1 MKDVND
7 QQSGHEREAYRCGYR
22 EGRRMGGCTAALSQ
36 VVAIQ
41 PAVRHLKVLYI
52 PQGFA
57 AIDTG
62 VQEALGQICSSCAIG
77 TPATMLADAEAQR
90 PDLVL
95 VMNGLH
101 VFPADHLEQ
110 VQQIRAL
117 GIRTAIWFVDDPYFT
132 EDTALIC
139 QSYDVVFTHEISC
152 LPFYRDQGVTRVHY
166 LPLAA
171 SARIFYPRRVEREH
185 QHDICFIGNAFWNR
199 VKLFDH
205 LAPFLADKRV
215 LIVGGHWDRL
225 TRRDVLER
233 FIRPGFMEPEETAQ
247 YYNGSKIVINM
258 HRPTDPG
265 LDNRNTHQLSAESIN
280 PRTYEIS
287 ACGTLQMTDVRKD
300 LSRYYRPGYDIETFS
315 GAEELKV
322 KLDYYLKH
330 DWERERMAWRALY
343 TTMQKHMYSNRMEE
357 LLDKA
362 MA

>member
-1 MKDVND
+1 
-7 QQSGHEREAYRCGYR
+7 
-22 EGRRMGGCTAALSQ
+22 MGGCTAALSQ

-171 SARIFYPRRVEREH
+171 STRIFIP
-185 QHDICFIGNAFWNR
+185 
-199 VKLFDH
+199 
-205 LAPFLADKRV
+205 
-215 LIVGGHWDRL
+215 GG
-225 TRRDVLER
+225 
-233 FIRPGFMEPEETAQ
+233 
-247 YYNGSKIVINM
+247 
-258 HRPTDPG
+258 
-265 LDNRNTHQLSAESIN
+265 
-280 PRTYEIS
+280 
-287 ACGTLQMTDVRKD
+287 
-300 LSRYYRPGYDIETFS
+300 
-315 GAEELKV
+315 
-322 KLDYYLKH
+322 
-330 DWERERMAWRALY
+330 
-343 TTMQKHMYSNRMEE
+343 
-357 LLDKA
+357 
-362 MA
+362 

>member
-1 MKDVND
+1 
-7 QQSGHEREAYRCGYR
+7 
-22 EGRRMGGCTAALSQ
+22 MGGCTAALSQ
-36 VVAIQ
+36 VVVIQ
-41 PAVRHLKVLYI
+41 PVVRHLKVLYI
-52 PQGFA
+52 PQGFT

-62 VQEALGQICSSCAIG
+62 VQDALTQVCSACVIG
-77 TPATMLADAEAQR
+77 APATMLADAEAHR
-90 PDLVL
+90 PDFML

-101 VFPADHLEQ
+101 VFPEDHLEQ
-110 VQQIRAL
+110 VRQIRAL

-132 EDTALIC
+132 ENTALIC
-139 QSYDVVFTHEISC
+139 QAYDVVFTHEMSC
-152 LPFYRDQGVTRVHY
+152 VRFYHDLGAAKVHY

-171 SARIFYPRRVEREH
+171 SARIYYPRRVKREH

-215 LIVGGHWDRL
+215 LIVGGEWDRL
-225 TRRDVLER
+225 TRLDVLGP
-233 FIRPGFMEPEETAQ
+233 FIRPGFMAPEETAQ

-265 LDNRNTHQLSAESIN
+265 QDNRNTHQLSAESIN
-280 PRTYEIS
+280 PRTYEIA

-300 LSRYYRPGYDIETFS
+300 LGRYYRPGYDIETYS
-315 GAEELKV
+315 GAEELQI